1 MKFLRALAVFALAAQ
16 AVAMTIGGKHMHV
29 ERESGLQD
37 IVRFSANLAS
47 GSADCILRSHTMNI
61 P

>member
-16 AVAMTIGGKHMHV
+16 AVARTIGGKHIHV

-47 GSADCILRSHTMNI
+47 GSVN
-61 P
+61 

>member
-16 AVAMTIGGKHMHV
+16 AVAMAIGGKHMHV

-47 GSADCILRSHTMNI
+47 GSVNCILRSHTMNI